1 MTITPG
7 TPSVGTAAT
16 SAVRPVAP
24 SPRTSGPR
32 KPSPGA
38 LGATSRVWLALP
50 AIGAGLIVIAVGA
63 GSPIPLAAVLLLLG
77 GSQAAWGLAVLGLER
92 IPFPRLSLPLFL
104 ATTLLWGVVVGLTTV
119 LHDSTAFASI
129 GLFPMVCAS
138 GLSLAIALTLVV
150 RIRNARAAAAGARA
164 PRSSVDSGQRPGRFV
179 LSLVI
184 AALVVSGV
192 TTPAL
197 AATTAG
203 QFAVPHG
210 EHGGTTITDGH
221 SGH

>member
-7 TPSVGTAAT
+7 TPSVSTAGT
-16 SAVRPVAP
+16 SAVPSVAH
-24 SPRTSGPR
+24 SPRT
-32 KPSPGA
+32 PSPGA

-63 GSPIPLAAVLLLLG
+63 GSPIPLAAVFLLLG

-104 ATTLLWGVVVGLTTV
+104 ATTLLWGVLVGLTTV

-150 RIRNARAAAAGARA
+150 RIRNARAATGARA